1 MRNPLTYKSFLFFSI
16 STHIHFVLCPV
27 QGLWKAEIFKD
38 GINADRN
45 GNDYKIEEQNI
56 VSGKKLKVTMAPGGG
71 WSAIISR
78 IN

>member
-1 MRNPLTYKSFLFFSI
+1 MRFEIVVRNIAQEAIHRREFFVYPLEAGYY
-16 STHIHFVLCPV
+16 PV
-27 QGLWKAEIFKD
+27 VPDIGKLIGGEH
-38 GINADRN
+38 
-45 GNDYKIEEQNI
+45 KIEEQNI

>member
-1 MRNPLTYKSFLFFSI
+1 MDFSFLS
-16 STHIHFVLCPV
+16 